1 VFVTSGEEARVGER
15 PGLRSRVLL
24 QAGDEAAA
32 DLAVTWVEV
41 APGAAQAPHAHAPQQ
56 VYVVVSGSGR
66 MLVGD
71 EERDVGAGDL
81 VFVPPAERHGITNTG
96 AGTLIYVSAATPAF
110 SVTDL
115 YERGDDPPR
124 ARPR

>member
-81 VFVPPAERHGITNTG
+81 VFVPPAERPGTG
-96 AGTLIYVSAATPAF
+96 VRDAVTPAF

>member
-1 VFVTSGEEARVGER
+1 VFLTRGEEARVGER

-24 QAGDEAAA
+24 QAGDDAAA

-41 APGAAQAPHAHAPQQ
+41 ATGAAQTPHAHAPQQ
-56 VYVVVSGSGR
+56 VYIVVSGSGR

-81 VFVPPAERHGITNTG
+81 VFVPPAVRHGITNTG
-96 AGTLIYVSAATPAF
+96 DDTLTYVSAATPAF

-115 YERGDDPPR
+115 YERGDGLPQ
-124 ARPR
+124 